1 MQDEIAHRV
10 YAEEVDK
17 VFCVND
23 VALRFAHFAAVH
35 QKPRV
40 TEHLLRQRQVERHE
54 ENRPV
59 DGVETD
65 DVLADEVQVCRPI
78 TLELLGGVAV
88 AVVTDAGDVVCERVE
103 PNIHDVLVV
112 KIDRNAPLE
121 GGSGNA
127 EILQAG
133 QEEVVH
139 HFRFALRRLN
149 ELRVLID
156 VVDEAVCILAHLE
169 EVCLFLRGLDLAAA
183 VRALAVDKLGL
194 GEEGLT
200 RRAVHALVVA
210 LINIALLVELFKDL
224 LYLLFVVIVRGA
236 DEFIVG
242 GVHHVPV
249 RLDNLRDVVD
259 IFLRGDAGGIG
270 LFFNLLAVLVRAG
283 LEVDI
288 VALHALIARNAVGEH
303 DLIRVA
309 DVRAAGGVGDSRRN
323 IILRF
328 THGWIIPLQCIF
340 KGLVFSTVECIQLN
354 STAESAERIISPAKI
369 AAPMRTMSLRCFSVF
384 IESSFRG
391 CRACL
396 YVYPLFYHSFFH
408 L

>member
-1 MQDEIAHRV
+1 M
-10 YAEEVDK
+10 
-17 VFCVND
+17 
-23 VALRFAHFAAVH
+23 
-35 QKPRV
+35 
-40 TEHLLRQRQVERHE
+40 
-54 ENRPV
+54 
-59 DGVETD
+59 
-65 DVLADEVQVCRPI
+65 QVCRPI

-88 AVVTDAGDVVCERVE
+88 AVVTDAGDVVCERIE
-103 PNIHDVLVV
+103 PNIHDVLVI

-156 VVDEAVCILAHLE
+156 IVDEAVCILAHLE

-183 VRALAVDKLGL
+183 VRAFAVHQLAFSP
-194 GEEGLT
+194 EGFT

-270 LFFNLLAVLVRAG
+270 LFFNLLAMLVRAG

-328 THGWIIPLQCIF
+328 THRWIIPLQCIF
-340 KGLVFSTVECIQLN
+340 KGLIFSTVECIQLN

>member
-1 MQDEIAHRV
+1 MYGYDPSDEV
-10 YAEEVDK
+10 
-17 VFCVND
+17 
-23 VALRFAHFAAVH
+23 RFGCF
-35 QKPRV
+35 
-40 TEHLLRQRQVERHE
+40 
-54 ENRPV
+54 RPV
-59 DGVETD
+59 MTLKTVVSMVKEMQPGQCASYGRRFTAEKPTKVATLCTGYADGYPRQLSCGKGVVE
-65 DVLADEVQVCRPI
+65 I
-78 TLELLGGVAV
+78 HGVACPV
-88 AVVTDAGDVVCERVE
+88 LGRVCMDQMMVDVTNVPQV
-103 PNIHDVLVV
+103 
-112 KIDRNAPLE
+112 
-121 GGSGNA
+121 
-127 EILQAG
+127 
-133 QEEVVH
+133 QE
-139 HFRFALRRLN
+139 
-149 ELRVLID
+149 D
-156 VVDEAVCILAHLE
+156 DEAILWGGTVSDTAE
-169 EVCLFLRGLDLAAA
+169 
-183 VRALAVDKLGL
+183 
-194 GEEGLT
+194 T
-200 RRAVHALVVA
+200 
-210 LINIALLVELFKDL
+210 IARKTDTIS
-224 LYLLFVVIVRGA
+224 YFVVIVRGA

-340 KGLVFSTVECIQLN
+340 KGLIFSTVECIQLN